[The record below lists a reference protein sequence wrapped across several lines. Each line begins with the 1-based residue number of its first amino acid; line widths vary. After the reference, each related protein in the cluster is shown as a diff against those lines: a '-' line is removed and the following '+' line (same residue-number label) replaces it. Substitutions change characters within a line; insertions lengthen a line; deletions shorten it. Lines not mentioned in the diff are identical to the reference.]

1 MIKGFKDF
9 LLRGN
14 VIDLAV
20 AVVLGTAFG
29 AVIAAFANDFI
40 GGLIG
45 ALGGTPD
52 FGTAGFTINDSRVIL
67 GSTINAL
74 IYFIIVAAVVYFV
87 VVVPVNNLMERRK
100 RGEEPE
106 VAAPTEDILLLQE
119 IRDLLREQRGDA
131 GGIGGIGG
139 TGGTGPGSTLG
150 GGPTI

>member
-1 MIKGFKDF
+1 MFKGFRDF

-20 AVVLGTAFG
+20 AVVIGTAFG
-29 AVIAAFANDFI
+29 AVIAVFANDVI

-52 FGTAGFTINDSRVIL
+52 FGTAGFTINDSKVIL

-74 IYFIIVAAVVYFV
+74 IYFFIVAAVVYFV

-106 VAAPTEDILLLQE
+106 VAAPTEEIILLQE
-119 IRDLLREQRGDA
+119 IRDLLRNR
-131 GGIGGIGG
+131 
-139 TGGTGPGSTLG
+139 PL
-150 GGPTI
+150 

>member
-1 MIKGFKDF
+1 VIKGFKDF

-45 ALGGTPD
+45 ALGGSPD
-52 FGTAGFTINDSRVIL
+52 FGSAGFTINDSRVIL

-74 IYFIIVAAVVYFV
+74 IYFLIVALVVYFV
-87 VVVPVNNLMERRK
+87 VVVPVNNLMERRR

-106 VAAPTEDILLLQE
+106 VAAPTEDIVLLQE
-119 IRDLLREQRGDA
+119 IRDLLREQRGGTA
-131 GGIGGIGG
+131 G
-139 TGGTGPGSTLG
+139 TGAGSTLG

>member
-74 IYFIIVAAVVYFV
+74 IYFLIVAAVVYFV

-119 IRDLLREQRGDA
+119 IRDLLREQRG
-131 GGIGGIGG
+131 
-139 TGGTGPGSTLG
+139 TGGAGSAGSTLG
-150 GGPTI
+150 GGPAI

>member
-45 ALGGTPD
+45 ALGGSPD
-52 FGTAGFTINDSRVIL
+52 FGRAGFEVNGSPVIL

-74 IYFIIVAAVVYFV
+74 IYFVIVAAVVYFV
-87 VVVPVNNLMERRK
+87 VVLPVNNLMERRK

-106 VAAPTEDILLLQE
+106 VAAPTEDIVLLQE
-119 IRDLLREQRGDA
+119 IRDLLREQRGGN
-131 GGIGGIGG
+131 GGM
-139 TGGTGPGSTLG
+139 GSGATLG
-150 GGPTI
+150 GPTT

>member
-29 AVIAAFANDFI
+29 AVIAAFANDVI

-45 ALGGTPD
+45 AVGGTPD
-52 FGTAGFTINDSRVIL
+52 FGRAGFDANGSRVIL

-74 IYFIIVAAVVYFV
+74 IYFLIVAAVVYFV
-87 VVVPVNNLMERRK
+87 VVVPVNRLMERRK

-106 VAAPTEDILLLQE
+106 VAAPTEDIVLLQE
-119 IRDLLREQRGDA
+119 IRDLLREQRGGTGGA
-131 GGIGGIGG
+131 GGAI
-139 TGGTGPGSTLG
+139 GTGPGSTLG

>member
-45 ALGGTPD
+45 ALGGSPD
-52 FGTAGFTINDSRVIL
+52 FGSAGFTINDSRVIL

-74 IYFIIVAAVVYFV
+74 IYFVIVAAVVYFV
-87 VVVPVNNLMERRK
+87 VVVPVNNLMERRR

-119 IRDLLREQRGDA
+119 IRDLLREQRG
-131 GGIGGIGG
+131 GIGG